1 MNKKTN
7 QSSSRRDFLG
17 KIAALPLVSGLNIT
31 SQKEH
36 TPSVIAPKNEY
47 VIEAGC
53 AILEKN
59 GALQV
64 VNNVSILVKK
74 DKIEKVAVGTISG
87 NYKRVNAKGDMVL
100 PGFISGHSHAMSGPV
115 VKGLLDTGRSYR
127 PPEKLMEDCSDEDL
141 EAIAALCLAELLT
154 TGCTTI
160 LDQSLSLKQMKAI
173 VNVALKWGVRL
184 YPGAMTPSM
193 NRVFELW
200 NLKSDQALMDSVPAT
215 MKEIEDNLA
224 YSLSI
229 MNKGEGRIKPMT
241 SPHGTDTNTPETFAA
256 LKKAGDKLGTGYHM
270 HLAQSN
276 SEKEITKRLWGK
288 EPLEWMASMGFLD
301 APFFAAHMSAMNW
314 ETDPAILK
322 KYGAV
327 ITLCPLIGS
336 LGRSVQS
343 LTETK
348 AAGIALNLGIDSP
361 INNYLETLRMA
372 VVLEKMKLKY
382 FKNDKMQGQT
392 FTMLDA
398 IDCATRIPAK
408 GLRRDDLGVIKEGAK
423 ADLISINLSNPPVGP
438 GILPPEPLSSLLYT
452 NSSSVKLTITDGVI
466 QMMNG
471 VFLLDDLNKIN
482 QKAGKAV
489 EKIWAKLK
497 TQGYF
502 DTK

>member
-1 MNKKTN
+1 M
-7 QSSSRRDFLG
+7 SSRRSFLG
-17 KIAALPLVSGLNIT
+17 KLAVLPLIPALESEGADT
-31 SQKEH
+31 H
-36 TPSVIAPKNEY
+36 SVNVPKNEY

-53 AILEKN
+53 ALLEKGN
-59 GALQV
+59 DLQV
-64 VNNVSILVKK
+64 VNNVSILIKK
-74 DKIEKVAVGTISG
+74 DKIEKIVVGTING
-87 NYKRVNAKGDMVL
+87 NYKRVNAKGDFVL

-127 PPEKLMEDCSDEDL
+127 PPEKLMEDCSDDDL

-160 LDQSLSLKQMKAI
+160 LDQSLSLKQMKAM
-173 VNVALKWGVRL
+173 VKMAEKWGVRL

-200 NLKSDQALMDSVPAT
+200 NLKTDQALFDSVPAT
-215 MKEIEDNLA
+215 LKEIEDNLA

-229 MNKGEGRIKPMT
+229 LNKNNGRIIPMT
-241 SPHGTDTNTPETFAA
+241 SPHGTDTNTPETLIA
-256 LKKAGDKLGTGYHM
+256 LKKAADKLGTGFHM

-276 SEKEITKRLWGK
+276 AEKDMTKRLWGK
-288 EPLEWMASMGFLD
+288 EPLQWLESLGYLE
-301 APFFAAHMSAMNW
+301 APFFAAHMIAMNW

-336 LGRSVQS
+336 PGRSIQA

-372 VVLEKMKLKY
+372 VVLEKTKLKY

-392 FTMLDA
+392 FTMLEA

-408 GLRRDDLGVIKEGAK
+408 GLRRPDLGVIKEGAK
-423 ADLISINLSNPPVGP
+423 ADLISVNLSNPPVGP
-438 GILPPEPLSSLLYT
+438 GIMPPDPLSSMLYT
-452 NSSSVKLTITDGVI
+452 NSASVKLTITDGII
-466 QMMNG
+466 QMMDG
-471 VFLLDDLNKIN
+471 VFLLDDLKKVSL
-482 QKAGKAV
+482 KAGKAV

-497 TQGYF
+497 AQGYF
-502 DTK
+502 ETTPQ